1 MELEVKKNKE
11 GQQILEIKDQSGTVS
26 SFNLDNLIDRLCEDF
41 SDYSFEYKLARLGLR
56 YAILGYDKA
65 LSEERHEETI
75 YDLCLIE
82 TIIESLSHSVKRT
95 GIYQQIRN
103 MKLNYEADML
113 GLKHDNKEL
122 IESFNIARN
131 TADEYSM
138 KNLNLT
144 KENEELK
151 EKIQILKR
159 KTEIL
164 EKKNGTKN

>member
-11 GQQILEIKDQSGTVS
+11 GQQILDIKDQSGTVS
-26 SFNLDNLIDRLCEDF
+26 SINLDNLIDRLCEDF
-41 SDYSFEYKLARLGLR
+41 SDYSFEYQLARLGLR
-56 YAILGYDKA
+56 YAILGYDEE

-75 YDLCLIE
+75 DDLCLIE

-122 IESFNIARN
+122 IESFNETRN
-131 TADEYSM
+131 TAEEYSLKSM
-138 KNLNLT
+138 NLE

-151 EKIQILKR
+151 ERINYLNQKIKELQ
-159 KTEIL
+159 
-164 EKKNGTKN
+164 